1 MLPQKLNNAFA
12 FDTEIFRPRGD
23 PHPYLA
29 RPGTYLARRVW
40 EETGEWAP
48 PVGGVAHSHRR
59 ICHGTT
65 NN

>member
-29 RPGTYLARRVW
+29 RRVW

-48 PVGGVAHSHRR
+48 PVGGVVHSHRR

-65 NN
+65 DD